1 MRFQLQKFLTTYQIH
16 FEDLKEFLLVEN
28 NAEHFQA
35 LEQIYLNG
43 VGAPMWT

>member
-16 FEDLKEFLLVEN
+16 FEDLKEFLEN